1 MKMKVKQ
8 SILIQ
13 TANGGEQ
20 NDIHGS
26 AGRVKGTSKEQMRK
40 KNRRSDP
47 NLLEHDF
54 VGIRKQEGNVSEKEK
69 IKELNKS
76 IVYLAMDQNCT
87 EESKEFKAEKI
98 MDHIMFSSGKIPK
111 HSETLWKTKMAM
123 KTSFPKELDINM
135 GKLAQQ
141 YSEPL
146 GGPNLSLS
154 GNGSESMT
162 AISCVKEAKYDMD
175 AEKKSVLISQTDEV
189 NRVPPVRDR
198 ICKLLPRDI
207 QFCVHMIE
215 KHGED
220 YEAMEKDQGNIFRDS
235 AKGIARKIRIFK
247 ESPQY
252 EAYLKKQI
260 ESFGSVA

>member
-1 MKMKVKQ
+1 MKVKQ
-8 SILIQ
+8 STLLIQ
-13 TANGGEQ
+13 TANGDEQ
-20 NDIHGS
+20 NEIYGS
-26 AGRVKGTSKEQMRK
+26 AGRVKETSKEQK
-40 KNRRSDP
+40 KKEIDDQI
-47 NLLEHDF
+47 LT
-54 VGIRKQEGNVSEKEK
+54 IKKQEEDISEKKK
-69 IKELNKS
+69 IKGLNES
-76 IVYLAMDQNCT
+76 VMYLAMDQSCA
-87 EESKEFKAEKI
+87 EEGKEFKTEKI
-98 MDHIMFSSGKIPK
+98 MDHITLSSGKIPK
-111 HSETLWKTKMAM
+111 HSETSETEMIM
-123 KTSFPKELDINM
+123 KRSISEELDINT

-154 GNGSESMT
+154 GNVSGSMT
-162 AISCVKEAKYDMD
+162 ATSCAKEAEYDMD
-175 AEKKSVLISQTDEV
+175 VEKQSVVLLSQMDEV
-189 NRVPPVRDR
+189 NRVLPVRDR

-215 KHGED
+215 KHGEN

-252 EAYLKKQI
+252 EAYLKKKT